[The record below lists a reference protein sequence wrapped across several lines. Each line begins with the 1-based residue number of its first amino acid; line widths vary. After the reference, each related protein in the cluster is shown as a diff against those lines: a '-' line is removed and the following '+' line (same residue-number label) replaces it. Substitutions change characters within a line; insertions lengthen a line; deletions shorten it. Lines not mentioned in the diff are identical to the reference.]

1 MGDVKP
7 SIFAVSIDFSTS
19 HMFFPKLMFWFL
31 LFLLLLIFVFY
42 GIPKIKRILRGEE
55 KIRFSVQQM
64 DKLRFFGTLV
74 LTVIYFLLMQYVG
87 QFFPN
92 TGMGFLLVSMP
103 FIFLLSLLY
112 SHGLSRSKFVVIAIN
127 AIAAPGIAWYLLA
140 KIFNISLP

>member
-1 MGDVKP
+1 
-7 SIFAVSIDFSTS
+7 
-19 HMFFPKLMFWFL
+19 MFFPKLMIGFL
-31 LFLLLLIFVFY
+31 LFLLLLIFLFY
-42 GIPKIKRILRGEE
+42 GIPKIKKIMRGEA
-55 KIRFSVQQM
+55 KMKFSLQHM

-74 LTVIYFLLMQYVG
+74 LTVVYFLLMQYVG

-112 SHGLSRSKFVVIAIN
+112 SHGLSRSKFVVIAVN
-127 AIAAPGIAWYLLA
+127 AVVAPGIAWYLLA